1 MAAVVDDLLAAGPLT
16 RAEQRR
22 IAHCE
27 ESTADGRSE
36 LGQYFTPAPIARLLA
51 GMFEPPVGRARVLD
65 PGAGVGSLS
74 AALVERAAR
83 EGWRCPLD
91 ITAVEVDDRLL
102 EGLQA
107 TIHDCCDE
115 SASVRADAEHADFLT
130 WAAAH
135 AVPDVFQQES
145 RQFDL
150 VIMNPP
156 YGKLSAASA
165 AHERLRGLGIQTSN
179 LYSAF
184 VWLASRLLA
193 PGGQLVAITPRS
205 FCNGSYFRSFRQAL
219 LDDCALRDIHVFES
233 RDTAF
238 RDGAVLQETIIFRL
252 VRSAQRPPVQIA
264 VSSGSG
270 LDAPRRHEVGAECV
284 VHPSD
289 PRLFIRIPEDAAG
302 VVLADQVGGLPQTLA
317 GLGVRAST
325 GRVVDF
331 RSREHLRERCDG
343 DAVPLIYPAH
353 LRHGRISWPGEPGA
367 KPSAIAVTSATEGM
381 FLPSGTYVLV
391 KRFSS
396 KEERRRVVAAVL
408 EPEDVP
414 GDVVAMEN
422 HVNVLHFSNRGLERD
437 LAWGLAAY
445 LNSTAVD
452 LFFRQFNGHT
462 QVNAADLESLRYPDH
477 QSLQALGEEA
487 RSAAFEQEATDTLV
501 ERHVPALKGLRC
513 IRLPWRGR
521 RRPRPRSHGPAARP
535 HFDGSKFLGPHD

>member
-22 IAHCE
+22 IAQTE
-27 ESTADGRSE
+27 GLTADCRSE

-51 GMFEPPVGRARVLD
+51 DMFEPPEGRVRVLD

-74 AALVERAAR
+74 AALVERAAS
-83 EGWRCPLD
+83 EGWRCSLD
-91 ITAVEVDDRLL
+91 VTAVEVDGRLL
-102 EGLQA
+102 QGLEA
-107 TIHDCCDE
+107 TLSDCCDVMP
-115 SASVRADAEHADFLT
+115 SAQGRAVNSDFLT

-135 AVPDVFQQES
+135 AAPEVFQQELQ
-145 RQFDL
+145 QFDL

-156 YGKLSAASA
+156 YGKLRTASST
-165 AHERLRGLGIQTSN
+165 HERLRRLGIRTSN

-193 PGGQLVAITPRS
+193 PSGQLVAITPRS
-205 FCNGSYFRSFRQAL
+205 FCNGSYFRSFRNAL

-233 RDTAF
+233 RDAAF
-238 RDGAVLQETIIFRL
+238 RDGAVLQENIIFRI

-270 LDAPRRHEVGAECV
+270 LDEPRRHEVSADSV
-284 VHPSD
+284 VHPKD
-289 PRLFIRIPEDAAG
+289 PRLFIRIPEDRAS
-302 VVLADQVGGLPQTLA
+302 VVLAEHLGGLPQTLA
-317 GLGVRAST
+317 GLGVTAST

-331 RSREHLRERCDG
+331 RSREHLREDCDG
-343 DAVPLIYPAH
+343 DAIPLIYPGH
-353 LRHGRISWPGEPGA
+353 LRRGRINWPGESNS
-367 KPSAIAVTSATEGM
+367 KPCAIAVSPATEGM
-381 FLPSGTYVLV
+381 FLPSGDYVLV

-408 EPEDVP
+408 EHADLPS
-414 GDVVAMEN
+414 DVVAMEN
-422 HVNVLHFSNRGLERD
+422 HVNVLHVSNRGMERD

-462 QVNAADLESLRYPDH
+462 QVNAADLESLRYPDVP
-477 QSLQALGEEA
+477 SLLALGAEA
-487 RSAAFEQEATDTLV
+487 RSANFEQAATDLLV
-501 ERHVPALKGLRC
+501 ERHVPALEGVR
-513 IRLPWRGR
+513 
-521 RRPRPRSHGPAARP
+521 
-535 HFDGSKFLGPHD
+535 